1 MAQIRLSEGP
11 ITKNLLLFA
20 FPMICGNM
28 LQQLYNV
35 VDTLIVGKY
44 LGTGALA
51 AVGSSY
57 SLMTFL
63 TSILLGMCM
72 GSGAM
77 FSIRYG
83 EKNPEKLQQDLYVSF
98 FLIAAL
104 TVIINGIVFLFIDPI
119 MELLSVPADTYSLM
133 REYLWVIFFGIAA
146 TFLYNYFAAFLRA
159 IGNSFAPLIFL
170 GISALINIVL
180 DLYFIISLNL
190 GVAGAAFATITAQW
204 FSGVGIALYCMF
216 RCPFMRIQKQ
226 NRHFSLNALG
236 EITSASLLTCLQ
248 QSVMNLGILMV
259 QGLINSFGTT
269 VMAAFAAA
277 VKIDAFAYMPLQD
290 FGNAFSTF
298 IAQNY
303 GAKKED
309 RIRKGI
315 RAAASLVLCFSVIVS
330 TLVIIF
336 ARRLLLLFIKP
347 EETEVL
353 AVGVSYLRT
362 VGIFYFGIGAL
373 FMLYGLYRAINRPAM
388 SLVLTIISLGTR
400 VVLAYLLSSIPAIGV
415 GGIWWAIP
423 IGWFLADATGILLYM
438 PLSSKTI
445 KKHFGIFSKS
455 AIVKEK

>member
-1 MAQIRLSEGP
+1 MAQISLSEGS

-57 SLMTFL
+57 TLMTFL

-72 GSGAM
+72 GSGAI

-83 EKNPEKLQQDLYVSF
+83 EKNHGKLQQDLYVSF
-98 FLIAAL
+98 CLIAAL
-104 TVIINGIVFLFIDPI
+104 TAVINGSVFLFIDPI
-119 MELLSVPADTYSLM
+119 MRLLSVPADTYALM

-146 TFLYNYFAAFLRA
+146 TFLYNYFSAVLRA
-159 IGNSFAPLIFL
+159 LGNSLIPLVFL

-180 DLYFIISLNL
+180 DLYFIISLNW
-190 GVAGAAFATITAQW
+190 GVAGAAFATIIAQW
-204 FSGVGIALYCMF
+204 FSGIGIALYSML
-216 RCPFMRIQKQ
+216 RCPFMRVEKQ
-226 NRHFSLNALG
+226 NRHFSKYSLR
-236 EITSASLLTCLQ
+236 EIANASLLTCLQ

-259 QGLINSFGTT
+259 QGLINSFGTI

-303 GAKKED
+303 GAKKQE
-309 RIRKGI
+309 RISKGI
-315 RAAASLVLCFSVIVS
+315 RTSVCLVACFSLIVS
-330 TLVIIF
+330 ALVVIF

-353 AVGVSYLRT
+353 AVGLSYLRT

-373 FMLYGLYRAINRPAM
+373 FMLYGLYRAINLPGM

-400 VVLAYLLSSIPAIGV
+400 VVLAYLLSSVPSIGV
-415 GGIWWAIP
+415 NGIWWSIP
-423 IGWFLADATGILLYM
+423 IGWFLADAAGCLLYI
-438 PLSSKTI
+438 PLTKKRSSRCLQNVS
-445 KKHFGIFSKS
+445 HL
-455 AIVKEK
+455 